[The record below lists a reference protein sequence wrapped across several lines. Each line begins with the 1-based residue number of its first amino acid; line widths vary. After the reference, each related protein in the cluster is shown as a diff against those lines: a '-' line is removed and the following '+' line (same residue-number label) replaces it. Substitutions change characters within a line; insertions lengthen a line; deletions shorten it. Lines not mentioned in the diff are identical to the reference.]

1 MWVDKG
7 NEFYNRS
14 MKSWWKDNDL
24 EVIQHIMKEHLFL
37 LKDLLEPRI
46 LCWKKKLY
54 KYMTLISKLMY
65 IDKLDN
71 NNTIMHIIKMNH

>member
-24 EVIQHIMKEHLFL
+24 EVYSTYNERASVFAERFI
-37 LKDLLEPRI
+37 R
-46 LCWKKKLY
+46 
-54 KYMTLISKLMY
+54 T
-65 IDKLDN
+65 
-71 NNTIMHIIKMNH
+71 